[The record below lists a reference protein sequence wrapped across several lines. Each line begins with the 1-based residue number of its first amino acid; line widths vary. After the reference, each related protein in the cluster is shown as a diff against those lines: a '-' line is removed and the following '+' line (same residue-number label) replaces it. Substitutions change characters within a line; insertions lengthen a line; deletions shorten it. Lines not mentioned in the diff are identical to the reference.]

1 MTLTGIIKFIARTA
15 YFTGVGDTPPAL
27 TMRHVPGTSRLCLVL
42 GPNATGKSLLRRLA
56 GAACK
61 AKHIEFMPISME
73 FRTGQQFGVG
83 RAFVYGGTEMENSTG
98 ENSSRSVVGGIRTC
112 RARENPHVI
121 FWDEPDIGL
130 SDGYARGMGRA
141 IAALAQDTPEHTV
154 AAFVVTHRKALVR
167 ELLAVNPHVVFTGD
181 ESAASLDE
189 WLARDE
195 EPMDIEALPKRSNS
209 TYARVA
215 AIRRA
220 LGLRD

>member
-1 MTLTGIIKFIARTA
+1 MTLTGIIEFIARTA

-27 TMRHVPGTSRLCLVL
+27 AMRHVPGASRLCLVL
-42 GPNATGKSLLRRLA
+42 GPNASGKSLLRRLA

-61 AKHIEFMPISME
+61 AKRIEFMPVSME
-73 FRTGQQFGVG
+73 FRTGQQFGMG
-83 RAFVYGGTEMENSTG
+83 RVFVYGGTEMENSTG

-112 RARENPHVI
+112 RAREAPHVI
-121 FWDEPDIGL
+121 FWDEPDIGM
-130 SDGYARGMGRA
+130 SDGYARGMGRSIAEFAAA
-141 IAALAQDTPEHTV
+141 IPEHTV
-154 AAFVVTHRKALVR
+154 AAFVVTHRKSLVR
-167 ELLAVNPHVVFTGD
+167 ELLAADPHVVFMGD

-195 EPMDIEALPKRSNS
+195 EPQDIEALPRRSS
-209 TYARVA
+209 GTYTRVA

>member
-1 MTLTGIIKFIARTA
+1 MTLTGIIEFIARTA

-27 TMRHVPGTSRLCLVL
+27 ALRHVPGASRLCLVL
-42 GPNATGKSLLRRLA
+42 GPNASGKSLLRRLA
-56 GAACK
+56 VAACK
-61 AKHIEFMPISME
+61 AKHIEFMPVSME

-83 RAFVYGGTEMENSTG
+83 RVFVYGGTEMENSTG
-98 ENSSRSVVGGIRTC
+98 ENSSRSVAGGIRTC
-112 RARENPHVI
+112 RAKEAPHVI
-121 FWDEPDIGL
+121 FWDEPDIGM
-130 SDGYARGMGRA
+130 SDGYARGMGRSIAEFAAA
-141 IAALAQDTPEHTV
+141 IPEHTV

-167 ELLAVNPHVVFTGD
+167 ELLAADPHVVFMGD

-195 EPMDIEALPKRSNS
+195 EPQDIEALPKRSS
-209 TYARVA
+209 GTYTRVA